1 MPTQLRRT
9 IYIGAGGTGVQ
20 TVLQVR
26 NYFKSLTKDGSL
38 PPMIKCLFIDT
49 DENQVQNLDS
59 SIPDSEILSL
69 SERDAK
75 PIYQANKS
83 KYETY
88 TNMSSIRALIN
99 GAGQYRSHGRF
110 SIMCKENASGN
121 VQNPFSAK
129 FTKIYNDIMRI
140 DANATNPDFVTMG
153 NDVEIHLA
161 FSMSGGT
168 GAGTFLSLAYL
179 IREIVPTC
187 KIVAYAY
194 ASSFFMDLPTKEQ
207 IQQNSYASL
216 IELDYCM
223 SSDHPEF
230 QDIKYP
236 GDNLINRAPFDAV
249 MYIDNKTYTRNGQVR
264 PYVYPTT
271 AKEQVQKNVAYAMA
285 ISAGEMGAATRSV
298 IDNLIS
304 DITGGQY
311 DVKMSDSK
319 DIKRGWVSSLGVS
332 EIYCTPAAEQSFFS
346 NNLAI
351 KLLKQLTNSDNNVD
365 SVSEEAYS
373 WVKQLD
379 LNESADASD
388 HDAVINSIISPTDFK
403 NKLATEIG
411 QSNLSGGKSAY
422 FARVEKS
429 LTEETLL
436 ERKSALVSIKK
447 QELMDKVQSSIFAE
461 GANALSIA
469 SVMKILHHFADYM
482 SAYAAILGS
491 EKQKYET
498 QMTAT
503 QKAWNEAVESIN
515 NVGRINRAAKIVT
528 LESELRTLAQKEF
541 EYKCEIRRREK
552 GINAFDEIAQH
563 AANLEVA
570 LTNMLTKVLAAI
582 DLEEGKITAVNV
594 MPIMSDNRWGT
605 IDLTKKVRGLKTTKV
620 ADTSIN
626 LSKFFKSTGYRSV
639 LELASCD
646 NLAMLAEKYAADL
659 FNGNAEDF
667 GANQDDVYPI
677 LRVLNSLSESERNDF
692 LENAS
697 MYSFPLMEIQNYGE
711 EVKITEH
718 IYVAVP
724 GGAQCSPGI
733 KNLIQEALKTNVEPD
748 WVDINDPNRILIYR
762 QIGVIPPYFI
772 AGVSK
777 GRNSVFFHAS
787 CQEAFEKKDDS
798 RAYIPFTDKQF
809 DDVYHKKGYSLETN
823 KRRDGGLEL
832 LTWVQAIVFG
842 LVYRTD
848 DGLYKT
854 ESETGEVDITDSDF
868 RKLRTLGE
876 NRFEAFSEFR
886 SDTELFDEVS
896 EKISTLLEN
905 PENMA
910 KWASYRG
917 TNRAKYGLD
926 FIDRTAPEFKLTDV
940 QNQCKAEI
948 SIL

>member
-49 DENQVQNLDS
+49 DENQVHNIDNS
-59 SIPDSEILSL
+59 VHDSEILSL
-69 SERDAK
+69 AERDAR
-75 PIYQANKS
+75 PIYQANRS
-83 KYETY
+83 KYDTY
-88 TNMSSIRALIN
+88 TNMDNIRALTN

-110 SIMCKENASGN
+110 AIMCKENSSGN
-121 VQNPFSAK
+121 VQNPFTAK

-140 DANATNPDFVTMG
+140 DASASNPDFVTMG

-168 GAGTFLSLAYL
+168 GAGSFLSLAYL

-194 ASSFFMDLPTKEQ
+194 ASSFFIDLPTKEQ

-223 SSDHPEF
+223 SSDHAEY
-230 QDIKYP
+230 QDIRYP
-236 GDNLINRAPFDAV
+236 ADKLINRAPFDAV

-264 PYVYPTT
+264 PYVYPTS

-311 DVKMSDSK
+311 DVKMSGSN

-332 EIYCTPAAEQSFFS
+332 EIYCTPSAEQSLYS
-346 NNLAI
+346 NSLALR
-351 KLLKQLTNSDNNVD
+351 LLNRLQNSGNNVD
-365 SVSEEAYS
+365 SASEVAFSWVSE
-373 WVKQLD
+373 LD
-379 LNESADASD
+379 LNESNDASD
-388 HDAVINSIISPTDFK
+388 QDAVINSIISPTNFR
-403 NKLATEIG
+403 NKLANEIG
-411 QSNLSGGKSAY
+411 QANVGGGKGAY

-429 LTEETLL
+429 LTEEDLQ
-436 ERKSALVSIKK
+436 EKKSELVSKKK
-447 QELMDKVQSSIFAE
+447 QELMGKIQESIFAD
-461 GANALSIA
+461 GVGALSLN
-469 SVMKILHHFADYM
+469 SVVDILVQF
-482 SAYAAILGS
+482 SAYMRAYEAILGT
-491 EKQKYET
+491 ENGDFKTKLTEIQN
-498 QMTAT
+498 
-503 QKAWNEAVESIN
+503 AWNDAAEAIKHVSRSSR
-515 NVGRINRAAKIVT
+515 VVA
-528 LESELRTLAQKEF
+528 LESELRMHAQNEF
-541 EYKCEIRRREK
+541 ECKCEIRRREK
-552 GINAFDEIAQH
+552 AINAFEEIALY
-563 AANLEVA
+563 ADNLQVA
-570 LTNMLTKVLAAI
+570 LKNMEVKVKAAI
-582 DLEEGKITAVNV
+582 KLEEDKITAVNV
-594 MPIMSDNRWGT
+594 MPVMSDNRWGT
-605 IDLTKKVRGLKTTKV
+605 INLTKKVKGLKTTKV
-620 ADTSIN
+620 DDDKIN
-626 LSKFFKSTGYRSV
+626 LSEFFKSTGYRSI
-639 LELASCD
+639 LEIAGCD
-646 NLAMLAEKYAADL
+646 NLATLAEKYAASL
-659 FNGNAEDF
+659 FDEKAHDI
-667 GANQDDVYPI
+667 GASKDDIYPI
-677 LRVLNSLSESERNDF
+677 IRVLNSLSESERTDY
-692 LENAS
+692 LQNAS
-697 MYSFPLMEIQNYGE
+697 MFSFPLMEIQNYGE
-711 EVKITEH
+711 EVKTTEH

-724 GGAQCSPGI
+724 GGAQCGQKI
-733 KNLIQEALKTNVEPD
+733 KEIIQEALNTNVEPD

-777 GRNSVFFHAS
+777 GRNTVFFHAS

-823 KRRDGGLEL
+823 KRRDGGVEL
-832 LTWVQAIVFG
+832 LTWIQAIVFG

-854 ESETGEVDITDSDF
+854 ESETGEVDITDPDF
-868 RKLRTLGE
+868 RKLRVLGG

-896 EKISTLLEN
+896 EKINTLLEN
-905 PENMA
+905 PENMT

-926 FIDRTAPEFKLTDV
+926 FIDRTAPEFKLTEV